1 MSESSSAKAHRLGID
16 ISHWPS
22 QSNVVRIDPVKDWP
36 ASRQLALMFTR
47 KSEMVKSVTRV
58 LERGT
63 AKPGEH
69 DWRWLSQNNFTT
81 RWKTDEM
88 PHSILVCTLEG
99 AAIADQLAMHHART
113 LDMHVFLTGKVTS
126 TCSCGWS
133 HNAVIRQGD
142 IPMQLAKARG
152 DHLSSVES
160 GTYRPIGEVMNDAC
174 KIIEARAK
182 AFRENSG

>member
-47 KSEMVKSVTRV
+47 KSEMVKSVSRRV
-58 LERGT
+58 QMTGLR
-63 AKPGEH
+63 AQRH
-69 DWRWLSQNNFTT
+69 DWRWLKQSNFIEH
-81 RWKTDEM
+81 WKTERF
-88 PHSILVCTLEG
+88 PHGILVCTLEG

-113 LDMHVFLTGKVTS
+113 LDMHVFLTGEVTT
-126 TCSCGWS
+126 TCSCSWS

-142 IPMQLAKARG
+142 VPMQLAKARG
-152 DHLSSVES
+152 DHLTKVER
-160 GTYRPIGEVMNDAC
+160 GTYRPIGEVMIDAC
-174 KIIEARAK
+174 KMIEARAK